1 MINRVDVTQRPSVV
15 RRDIPRRA
23 GHPLSPR
30 FFLGLD
36 LGQIRDY
43 TALVALEKLKQDTSA
58 PIYHLRHLQRFPL
71 GTPYTHITHD
81 MSGLLGRDPLLNRSR
96 LMVDGTGV
104 GVPVVNMLY
113 HAGLPVVP
121 VWMTAGSTVSRKGRI
136 IRVPKRDLVSVLQV
150 LFQTGRLKIATSLPL
165 GPVLVDELMN
175 FRAKITPAGNDTYEA
190 WRERDHDDLVLA
202 LAIAAWY
209 AERSRHRTH
218 TDLRLTPLS
227 PQPA

>member
-1 MINRVDVTQRPSVV
+1 M
-15 RRDIPRRA
+15 PR
-23 GHPLSPR
+23 H
-30 FFLGLD
+30 
-36 LGQIRDY
+36 
-43 TALVALEKLKQDTSA
+43 
-58 PIYHLRHLQRFPL
+58 
-71 GTPYTHITHD
+71 
-81 MSGLLGRDPLLNRSR
+81 
-96 LMVDGTGV
+96 
-104 GVPVVNMLY
+104 
-113 HAGLPVVP
+113 HAGLPTVP
-121 VWMTAGSTVSRKGRI
+121 IWITGGETVSRKGRI

-150 LFQTGRLKIATSLPL
+150 MFQTGRLKIATSLPL

-218 TDLRLTPLS
+218 TDLRHTPLS